1 MWYISYMGPKGK
13 DSSGTSENRCLYI
26 LDHLPYKVFILDE
39 EKRVVYANE
48 SALTGMFLEDIIGRP
63 YWEVICGKVSESPDC
78 AIENDEGMFSF
89 NLLGKNQIAVYRKIN
104 EGYIASIFE
113 VKEEA
118 SEELILMIRHS
129 LGNAVNAMKV
139 SLQVLR
145 DFYEKIPEE
154 KKKEY
159 IERVYEDA
167 QRLERLLKHLRSLS
181 YLREEDFR
189 IFNLKDVITEFISRA
204 QQRCLYMGIEFLF
217 ELEPG
222 DVYIRANPDW
232 VFSILLV
239 LLENSIEA
247 LAGRERRMIEVKMK
261 KQGEKVLISFFDTGK
276 GMSDSILSRAYNLF
290 FSTKRGGEGVGLFQ
304 VRRMVELMGGRT
316 WIESKENEWTEVFI
330 ELPIA

>member
-1 MWYISYMGPKGK
+1 MWYISYMDSKGR
-13 DSSGTSENRCLYI
+13 DSSGVAEISCQYI

-39 EKRVVYANE
+39 KKRVVYANE
-48 SALTGMFLEDIIGRP
+48 PALTGIALEDIIGRP
-63 YWEVICGKVSESPDC
+63 YWEVICGKVSENPDC
-78 AIENDEGMFSF
+78 GMKGEEGMFSF
-89 NLLGKNQIAVYRKIN
+89 NLRGKNQIAVYKRIN
-104 EGYIASIFE
+104 EGYIISIFE

-159 IERVYEDA
+159 IERIYEDA

-181 YLREEDFR
+181 YLRKEDFR
-189 IFNLKDVITEFISRA
+189 IFNLKDVMTEFISRA

-222 DVYIRANPDW
+222 DIYIRANPDW

-247 LAGRERRMIEVKMK
+247 LSGRERRMIEVKVK
-261 KQGEKVLISFFDTGK
+261 KQGKKVFISFFDTGK

-290 FSTKRGGEGVGLFQ
+290 FSTKRSGEGVGLFQ
-304 VRRMVELMGGRT
+304 VRKMVELMGGRT
-316 WIESKENEWTEVFI
+316 WIESKEDAWTEVFI